1 MFSIIDN
8 DKIDFFRVYLD
19 RYGMK
24 QFIVLVILAIM
35 ASLLVFVTAKKAY
48 KAIKEYNKLQ
58 KEGILTTAYVSDIAF
73 GGGRMGSNFVYYQF
87 YDLNNRLVEKK
98 EQVGRKV
105 QGKLLKN
112 IKKGDKIQIR
122 YLKDEPSIC
131 QIVGNTGP
139 MMTRIGFLVFFT
151 IMWLII
157 FAIMFSQ
164 IVKTVEVVSLYKHGI
179 ATKGIMLSK
188 KINTTGVDISYQFTD
203 DRGKI
208 HVSKEKIRRVEL
220 ANDLVEGATVTV
232 FYKKDN
238 PAKSTIF
245 VHRCGK

>member
-1 MFSIIDN
+1 MFSITNN

-19 RYGMK
+19 RHYGRE
-24 QFIVLVILAIM
+24 QFTLVILCIM

-48 KAIKEYNKLQ
+48 KAIIEYNKLQ

-87 YDLNNRLVEKK
+87 YDLNNRLVKKK

-105 QGKLLKN
+105 QGKLLKD
-112 IKKGDKIQIR
+112 IKKGDKIQIK
-122 YLKDEPSIC
+122 YLKDKPFIC

-139 MMTRIGFLVFFT
+139 MITRIGFLIFFT
-151 IMWLII
+151 IMWLIF

-164 IVKTVEVVSLYKHGI
+164 IVKTVKVVSLYKHGI
-179 ATKGIMLSK
+179 ATKGIVLSK
-188 KINTTGVDISYQFTD
+188 KIKTTGIVVSYQFTD
-203 DRGKI
+203 NRGKV
-208 HVSKEKIRRVEL
+208 HVSKEKIRRVEI
-220 ANDLVEGATVTV
+220 ANVLVEGATVTV

-238 PAKSTIF
+238 PAKSAIF
-245 VHRCGK
+245 VYRDRK